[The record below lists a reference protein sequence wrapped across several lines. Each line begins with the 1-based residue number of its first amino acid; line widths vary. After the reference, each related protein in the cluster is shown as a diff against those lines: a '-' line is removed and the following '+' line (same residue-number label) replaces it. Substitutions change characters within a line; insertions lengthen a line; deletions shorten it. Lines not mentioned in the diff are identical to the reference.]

1 MKSPHLYM
9 RVMIL
14 LCVVISARTF
24 FCQPTSQ
31 NAITQARALADAGKY
46 SEAETVLRGAIQ
58 TDPSAADAHFLL
70 GYVYFREQKPRESL
84 AEFTVGARFRRPA
97 ADDFR
102 VIASDY
108 VLLGDYPDAEKWLS
122 EVTSEKPD
130 NPVDWYLLGRTQ
142 YNENH
147 FEAAISSFERALA
160 LRPHYI
166 EAENN
171 LGLAWQGLNNS
182 DRAMAAFRSA
192 IDWQR
197 EDPKDAQPYL
207 NMGGALVDQ
216 NHADEAL
223 PYLKVAAKLAPK
235 NPKIHEELA
244 RAYEAESKLT
254 QAQHE
259 LEVATS
265 LAPNVSG
272 LHFKLGRIYSREGL
286 RDRAQ
291 QQFGICAKLDGT
303 HSSTN
308 TPNPYISK

>member
-24 FCQPTSQ
+24 FCQPTSK

>member
-1 MKSPHLYM
+1 M

-14 LCVVISARTF
+14 LCVAISTRTF
-24 FCQPTSQ
+24 FCQPTSK
-31 NAITQARALADAGKY
+31 NAITRARVLADAGKY
-46 SEAETVLRGAIQ
+46 SEAETVLRGAIE
-58 TDPSAADAHFLL
+58 TDPATADAHFLL
-70 GYVYFREQKPRESL
+70 GFVYFREQKPKESL
-84 AEFTVGARFRRPA
+84 AEFTAGARFRRPA

-102 VIASDY
+102 IIASDY
-108 VLLGDYPDAEKWLS
+108 VLLGDYPDAEKWFS
-122 EVTSEKPD
+122 EVTTEKPG
-130 NPVDWYLLGRTQ
+130 NPVDWYSLGRTQ

-147 FEAAISSFERALA
+147 FEAAIASFERALT

-207 NMGGALVDQ
+207 NMGVSLADQ

-223 PYLKVAAKLAPK
+223 LYLKVAAKLAPK
-235 NPKIHEELA
+235 NPKIHEELG

-259 LEVATS
+259 LDTAAS
-265 LAPNVSG
+265 LAPNASG
-272 LHFKLGRIYSREGL
+272 LHFKLGRIYWREGL
-286 RDRAQ
+286 RDLAQ

-303 HSSTN
+303 HSSIS
-308 TPNPYISK
+308 TPNPYNSN